1 MQASG
6 ASLPS
11 GTCVATLVFDGD
23 KDIRERPLTERCDR
37 LREILIRVDDD
48 RAVVG
53 GLPDP
58 VKLLEVA
65 DEMKLEGVLS
75 KCAGRPTAPALPAAG
90 LRARWRAA
98 NKDRWELFQGKR
110 QKQTA

>member
-48 RAVVG
+48 R
-53 GLPDP
+53 LRFSEDFPDP

-90 LRARWRAA
+90 
-98 NKDRWELFQGKR
+98 
-110 QKQTA
+110 